1 MKISDADLV
10 DEAIDGV
17 LEHGGSVTIRQIAAL
32 LDVLDS
38 TGRVCA
44 AEHQIIWDA
53 LEARADLERVLYDG
67 RHMIWEQVAR

>member
-32 LDVLDS
+32 LTRRRKPRL
-38 TGRVCA
+38 RVVSGGPDGLGKCRPRPPGKPQDHPAFRRSDGGA
-44 AEHQIIWDA
+44 A
-53 LEARADLERVLYDG
+53 
-67 RHMIWEQVAR
+67 